1 MRGLARVQR
10 AAVEV
15 ALSGGGRAA
24 AVRSHRLVEARARAA
39 RALHCKYYLV
49 TPCYGGGHTVR
60 SRKIKFVYLRVGFAL
75 VLSACPISNSVMIKL
90 YWTGYSD

>member
-24 AVRSHRLVEARARAA
+24 AVRRHRLVEARARAP

-49 TPCYGGGHTVR
+49 THLLLRKWTHINEQEDKICLFEVR
-60 SRKIKFVYLRVGFAL
+60 FCAYAKCL
-75 VLSACPISNSVMIKL
+75 PIFLIQ
-90 YWTGYSD
+90 